1 MEILDNTEIKEKKFK
16 PVVFPLLFIV
26 LIWIIYFI
34 SFIFDIDFTHYGL
47 LPLTYKGLLGIFT
60 APLIH
65 SNFSHIISNTFP
77 LLILGSGIFYFYKE
91 VAHKMFFLTYFI
103 PGIFVWFLGRESYH
117 IGSSGIVYGFVTFLF
132 FSGLI
137 RRDNRSIGLALLV
150 TFLYG
155 SLIWGVLPLSREI
168 SWEYHLFGA
177 LTGIYTA
184 IIFRKSDPV
193 KKYDWEDEDDSE
205 EIETYNEYNSLN

>member
-1 MEILDNTEIKEKKFK
+1 LENTESKENHFK
-16 PVVFPLLFIV
+16 LIIFP
-26 LIWIIYFI
+26 I
-34 SFIFDIDFTHYGL
+34 SFLVFIWLIQIVQYLFSFSLIKYGL
-47 LPLTYKGLLGIFT
+47 LPQTAKGLIGIFT

-65 SNFSHIISNTFP
+65 SGFNHIFSNSIP
-77 LLILGSGIFYFYKE
+77 LLFLGTGIFYFYKDAAYK
-91 VAHKMFFLTYFI
+91 VFVMVYLI

-137 RRDNRSIGLALLV
+137 RRDNRSIALALIV

-155 SLIWGVLPLSREI
+155 GLIWGVLPLDREI

-177 LTGIYTA
+177 LTGIYAA
-184 IIFRKSDPV
+184 IIFRKSDPI
-193 KKYDWEDEDDSE
+193 KKYDWEDEEDEVDE
-205 EIETYNEYNSLN
+205 EFSTLE

>member
-1 MEILDNTEIKEKKFK
+1 MNNTESKEDQFKFML
-16 PVVFPLLFIV
+16 FPLSFLVLLWLIQFAQYLFSFN
-26 LIWIIYFI
+26 LIE
-34 SFIFDIDFTHYGL
+34 YGL
-47 LPLTYKGLLGIFT
+47 LPQTAKGLIGIFT

-65 SNFSHIISNTFP
+65 SGFSHIFSNSIP
-77 LLILGSGIFYFYKE
+77 LLFLGAGIFYFYKE
-91 VAHKMFFLTYFI
+91 AAYKVFFMVYLI
-103 PGIFVWFLGRESYH
+103 PGIFVWFFGRESYH

-137 RRDNRSIGLALLV
+137 RRDNRSIALALIV

-155 SLIWGVLPLSREI
+155 GLIWGVLPLDRKI

-177 LTGIYTA
+177 LTGIYAA

-193 KKYDWEDEDDSE
+193 KKYDWEDEDELE
-205 EIETYNEYNSLN
+205 EVEDDFTIPN